1 VTSLEIRYR
10 RLMRVYPAGHRAAY
24 EEEMIGVLMS
34 GAEPGRRFPSPADA
48 IDLVRAGLTVRL
60 GRAFHTQRGT
70 GWRDAAGITALF
82 AALLMAGAAIN
93 RLIAGLALWGEGD
106 PLRLHG
112 VEGLML
118 LDPALRTVI
127 WPLVVV
133 AAVLGTRRATVAL
146 SVAAVLVQAVV
157 VGLWSVPL
165 DTRGLSLVWGLA
177 AAIAITALFAAAS
190 SGRWIRPVLGA
201 RGLALAVGGAAAAAV
216 TRAPVVDG
224 LWFGSF
230 FDGYFFQ
237 LSEVVRD
244 WVPALLLGAAAW
256 TAGRWVRGRI
266 AVLSATLL
274 TAVYVLQDVPGLTLV
289 VVRGDLDAGEALSR
303 VVVLLLAPVVILAGG
318 LVALG
323 IRERLAGRDHGH
335 VRTYE

>member
-1 VTSLEIRYR
+1 VTSLEMRYR

-70 GWRDAAGITALF
+70 GWRDAAAITALF
-82 AALLMAGAAIN
+82 AALLMSGAAIN
-93 RLIAGLALWGEGD
+93 RLIAGLVLWGEGD

-112 VEGLML
+112 VDGLML
-118 LDPALRTVI
+118 LDPAMRTVI

-133 AAVLGTRRATVAL
+133 AAVLGLRRATVAL
-146 SVAAVLVQAVV
+146 SVAGVAAQAVV
-157 VGLWSVPL
+157 VGLWSIPL
-165 DTRGLSLVWGLA
+165 HWRGLSLVWGLA
-177 AAIAITALFAAAS
+177 AAIAIAALFAAGG

-201 RGLALAVGGAAAAAV
+201 RGLALAAGGAAVAAV
-216 TRAPVVDG
+216 TRAPVLDG

-230 FDGYFFQ
+230 FDGFFFQ
-237 LSEVVRD
+237 LSEVVRE
-244 WVPALLLGAAAW
+244 WVPAILLAAAAW

-289 VVRGDLDAGEALSR
+289 LFQGDLDTGDALSR
-303 VVVLLLAPVVILAGG
+303 ILVLLLAPVVILAGG
-318 LVALG
+318 LVALAV
-323 IRERLAGRDHGH
+323 RERLTGRGQGQ
-335 VRTYE
+335 VRAHE